1 MRAVVRGGLTATGV
15 VGAPAGVIEDI
26 PAIAEVAGG

>member
-1 MRAVVRGGLTATGV
+1 MRAVVRGGLTTAGV
-15 VGAPAGVIEDI
+15 PAGVIEDI